1 VISQFFHRAHHRRVV
16 PARSAAGVEQFLRGR
31 GVGQRDTRLAGVAQR
46 QVEALLGK
54 SFGVGRAMMPHH
66 DDPRTVWTYY
76 IKRGSVNL
84 GSGAVHDDGRYLFVF
99 LVDGVFEGYMWFDS
113 KVQ

>member
-1 VISQFFHRAHHRRVV
+1 
-16 PARSAAGVEQFLRGR
+16 
-31 GVGQRDTRLAGVAQR
+31 
-46 QVEALLGK
+46 
-54 SFGVGRAMMPHH
+54 MMPHH

-84 GSGAVHDDGRYLFVF
+84 GFGAVHDDCRYLFVF
-99 LVDGVFEGYMWFDS
+99 LVDGVFEGYMRFDS